1 MPRKGGKIKVNQY
14 SLCHPTLILIFQ
26 KNAAKA
32 GPDVAELTEMAKLL
46 TLAHSSP
53 DVLDENLPRF
63 IRFLD
68 STGIPPAGVPGL
80 ALSQVRAISALVGIA
95 RWASLN
101 KDTVATKLK
110 GSWPDVWSWTSCLLK
125 VDSKDVKALAH
136 QACCSIVFH
145 LGVDQDM
152 CELMAS
158 TPGTIFTIVRLW
170 VAEMAPTYSADSVI
184 LVSKP
189 ASYAV
194 HMFMELRKPRWFDE
208 IMTVLGENVEDIA
221 GVVFGSINRRLE
233 RSSKLDVS
241 TLHADLAIF
250 HAVWNVRD
258 LFADLFGT
266 LSQVIKS
273 TMVRLLCCKGPDCK
287 QAARCLT
294 YCVKYYVHGLL
305 SNHGRF
311 WAYHMF
317 DAPIMQA
324 IVQASIWSS
333 EVDHDLSEALDALT
347 PYLLFRTV
355 LRRAERALDIIHDLD
370 LEKDMKK
377 DEQVYTS
384 FKRYQS
390 LAGERLEVAEGRSLG
405 TRICDNQPVRTLTT
419 LDVEILNTSCN

>member
-1 MPRKGGKIKVNQY
+1 
-14 SLCHPTLILIFQ
+14 LIFQFKQ

-53 DVLDENLPRF
+53 DALDEHLSRF
-63 IRFLD
+63 IEFLD
-68 STGIPPAGVPGL
+68 STGIPPGGVPEF
-80 ALSQVRAISALVGIA
+80 ALSQVRALAALVGIA

-110 GSWPDVWSWTSCLLK
+110 GFWPDIWSWISCLLR
-125 VDSKDVKALAH
+125 VDSKDIKALAH

-170 VAEMAPTYSADSVI
+170 VVEQDPKYSADNAI
-184 LVSKP
+184 LVSTP
-189 ASYAV
+189 ASHAV

-208 IMTVLGENVEDIA
+208 IMTVLGEHVEDIA
-221 GVVFGSINRRLE
+221 GVVLGTINRRLE
-233 RSSKLDVS
+233 KSSKLNIS
-241 TLHADLAIF
+241 TLYADLAIF
-250 HAVWNVRD
+250 HAVWDVRD
-258 LFADLFGT
+258 LFADIFGT
-266 LSQVIKS
+266 PAEIIKN
-273 TMVRLLCCKGPDCK
+273 TVVRLLCCKGPDCK
-287 QAARCLT
+287 QAALCLT
-294 YCVKYYVHGLL
+294 YCVKYYVRGLL

-311 WAYHMF
+311 WAYQMF
-317 DAPIMQA
+317 DAPIMRA

-333 EVDHDLSEALDALT
+333 EVDHDLSEALDALA

-355 LRRAERALDIIHDLD
+355 LRRAERALDIIHDLN
-370 LEKDMKK
+370 LEKDMNK
-377 DEQVYTS
+377 DGQVYTS

-390 LAGERLEVAEGRSLG
+390 LAGARLEIAEGRSLG
-405 TRICDNQPVRTLTT
+405 TRICDNQPVSNLII
-419 LDVEILNTSCN
+419 LDADILIGSCH